1 MNNFKK
7 ALLFH
12 TLSCVADKML
22 KDRAITLKE
31 YYFLI
36 QKFSKSYLTDG
47 APPPDDEEKG
57 GDM

>member
-1 MNNFKK
+1 MNNFDK

-12 TLSCVADKML
+12 TLCCLADKML

-36 QKFSKSYLTDG
+36 KKLSQNYLTDG
-47 APPPDDEEKG
+47 NPPPNDEEKG